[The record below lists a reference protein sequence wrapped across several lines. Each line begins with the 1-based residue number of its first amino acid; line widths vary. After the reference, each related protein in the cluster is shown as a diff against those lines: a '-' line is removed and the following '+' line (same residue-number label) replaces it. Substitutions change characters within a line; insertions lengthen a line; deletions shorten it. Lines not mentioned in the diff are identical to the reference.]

1 MKYNTYYR
9 RFNATIKSS
18 TEANYLDLPNVQGE
32 P

>member
-9 RFNATIKSS
+9 RFNATIKSL
-18 TEANYLDLPNVQGE
+18 TEANYLDLPHVQGE